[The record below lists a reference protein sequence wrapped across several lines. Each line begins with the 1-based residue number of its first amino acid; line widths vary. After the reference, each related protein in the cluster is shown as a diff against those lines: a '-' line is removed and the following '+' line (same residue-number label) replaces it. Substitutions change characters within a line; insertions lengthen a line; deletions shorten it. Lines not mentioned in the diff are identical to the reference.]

1 MASVLEAFV
10 GGQRDISDLAKML
23 ITEPV
28 EDSGSDTASRYNF
41 QYQCAARHCFAML
54 NDSQLSAII
63 CEWHVDYILAYHDG
77 TYELVSVKHREPN
90 LGPWSFSD
98 LWNRGG
104 LATLYDRWKIN
115 PESSCRLV
123 TNGAL
128 KSTQGDALSFA
139 TDLTS
144 NSIDSWVRDVANRL
158 TCNELQAKSFLLK
171 LRIEHGIPD
180 RVTLRSHEIITTVEK
195 SLRKAQIGATPS
207 AAWDSLVAL
216 VAIKSRDLDNRHFS
230 SIDLASPE
238 ALNSDTLISSKVSR
252 RTIRR
257 VDVVEALSPAGI
269 NSATQSRS
277 VSNTWSREPASNFVG
292 RREVLDQITAAID
305 GHPAENPAIALI
317 GMSGVGKSELLAQY
331 AWRHENEYEF
341 IWWVRADS
349 WGSMSSDLTPL
360 CEKLGLSTPESSD
373 GIQQMKE
380 YFRTHRG
387 LILID
392 GAPADHKIANFIPR
406 VSAARFIISSL
417 DQRWVSHVPTIQV
430 LPLPED
436 ESQLLLSGVLTTTP
450 QDDLAK
456 LSNALHGLP
465 LALKQAAG
473 YISASGISPS
483 VYSEMV
489 RSRTRELLDRSA
501 PPEHMGLTATLSITI
516 DRLREQHPSSLE
528 MLGSLSYVAPT
539 AFPSELFGFEIS
551 RDDPQDAIE
560 IVRNGR
566 GIESIASAELSNIS
580 ASATLF
586 LEKMKD
592 PLHLFDSI
600 ADLQKF
606 SLLDAQQTGISCH
619 ALTQAVVRG
628 SLTES
633 EQKASVEAA
642 TKLVHKVARY
652 SPVDSRNWPHYR
664 QMLPHFEALIEHTK
678 DQGQLISATL
688 MFHVAISMN
697 LGAQGS
703 SEGSLFHAQQA
714 VDTFLRM
721 DSLDANIGA
730 TVQTTM
736 IDALAGA
743 DRWNEALRLAD
754 EALAV
759 PSQLDSES
767 IAALRTHKALVLRLM
782 GRLGDAVAE
791 YDAVHAQ
798 FDSIGPQDNLA
809 SARAAVMA
817 NMATLRR
824 EMGDA
829 KGAAAEFE
837 KLISDYPEDSSRNGL
852 ATLYSNLGL
861 SYLEAT
867 RFEEALTAAQR
878 ALEISFEIMGGL
890 HRDAARDWNNAGLA
904 LLELRRPDKAAE
916 AFEASLHIHERLNT
930 RQSSAALIV
939 QVNLGRAQMA
949 QGEMVSACATL
960 EAALKRQEKIVGSDH
975 REVAA
980 TLTNLTV
987 AYTSRRQFGNAVA
1000 AANRAIK
1007 IDVMVYGDSH
1017 PELLADYHNMASALL
1032 LGENYRAARKWFMKA
1047 YKISTDNF
1055 GQDSLRAGT
1064 CLYKIAICD
1073 YSSGSIREGVNAMR
1087 EAISILEVQLPAD
1100 HFELKSCRG
1109 VLSRMLQGKAPGDVT
1124 FYG

>member
-1 MASVLEAFV
+1 M
-10 GGQRDISDLAKML
+10 GGQRDISDLAKLL
-23 ITEPV
+23 ISEPV

-63 CEWHVDYILAYHDG
+63 CEWHVDYILGYHDG
-77 TYELVSVKHREPN
+77 TYELVSVKHREPS

-104 LATLYDRWKIN
+104 LTTLFERWKST

-128 KSTQGDALSFA
+128 KPTQGDALSFA
-139 TDLTS
+139 TALTRKS
-144 NSIDSWVRDVANRL
+144 ADNWITDVAKKL
-158 TCNELQAKSFLLK
+158 SCGEQQAKSFLLK

-180 RVTLRSHEIITTVEK
+180 RVTLRSHEILTTVAK
-195 SLRKAQIGATPS
+195 SLEDAQMAVAPPD
-207 AAWDSLVAL
+207 AWDSIVAL
-216 VAIKSRDLDNRHFS
+216 VAFKSRDLDNRDLS
-230 SIDLASPE
+230 SIDLASPV
-238 ALNSDTLISSKVSR
+238 ALDSDTLISSKVAR

-257 VDVVEALSPAGI
+257 VDVTEALSPVNI
-269 NSATQSRS
+269 ISLTQRRS

-292 RREVLDQITAAID
+292 RSEVFDQITEVFD
-305 GHPAENPAIALI
+305 RRTENPAIALI

-331 AWRHENEYEF
+331 AWRHESEYEF

-349 WGSMSSDLTPL
+349 WGSMRSDLTPL
-360 CEKLGLSTPESSD
+360 CEKLGLPTPDSND
-373 GIQQMKE
+373 GIHQMKE

-387 LILID
+387 LILLD
-392 GAPADHKIANFIPR
+392 GAPADHKIVSFIPR
-406 VSAARFIISSL
+406 ASKARFIISSL
-417 DQRWVSHVPTIQV
+417 DQRWASYVPIVQV
-430 LPLPED
+430 LPLAED
-436 ESQLLLSGVLTTTP
+436 EAQLLLSGVLTTTP
-450 QDDLAK
+450 RDDLAK
-456 LSNALHGLP
+456 LNNALHGLP

-473 YISASGISPS
+473 YINASGISPS
-483 VYSEMV
+483 VYSGMV
-489 RSRTRELLDRSA
+489 RRRTRELLDRSA

-516 DRLREQHPSSLE
+516 DRLREQHPIALE
-528 MLGSLSYVAPT
+528 MLGGLSYVAST
-539 AFPSELFGFEIS
+539 AFPSELFEFEIS
-551 RDDPQDAIE
+551 RHDSQDGVEPIRDAS
-560 IVRNGR
+560 
-566 GIESIASAELSNIS
+566 GIGSLASAELSKIS
-580 ASATLF
+580 SRTTLL
-586 LEKMKD
+586 LEKLKD
-592 PLHLFDSI
+592 PLLLFDAV
-600 ADLQKF
+600 ADLQRF
-606 SLLDAQQTGISCH
+606 SLIDAQQTGISCH

-628 SLTES
+628 SLNTS
-633 EQKASVEAA
+633 EQKASIEAA
-642 TKLVHKVARY
+642 AALAYKVACY
-652 SPVDSRNWPHYR
+652 SPIDSRNWPHYR
-664 QMLPHFEALIEHTK
+664 QMMPHFEALIEHLE
-678 DQGQLISATL
+678 DQGQLISTTL

-703 SEGSLFHAQQA
+703 PEASLFHAQQA
-714 VDTFLRM
+714 GETYRRM

-730 TVQTTM
+730 VVQTIL

-743 DRWNEALRLAD
+743 DRWNEALRIAD
-754 EALAV
+754 EALALT
-759 PSQLDSES
+759 SELSAES
-767 IAALRTHKALVLRLM
+767 IATLRIHKALVLRLM
-782 GRLGDAVAE
+782 GRLGDAVTE

-798 FDSIGPQDNLA
+798 FDSLDAEKGLFSQ

-817 NMATLRR
+817 NIATLRR
-824 EMGDA
+824 ETGDA

-837 KLISDYPEDSSRNGL
+837 KLISEYPEDSSRNGL

-867 RFEEALTAAQR
+867 RFKEALTAAQR

-904 LLELRRPDKAAE
+904 LLELGRPDKAAE

-949 QGEMVSACATL
+949 QGNMASACD
-960 EAALKRQEKIVGSDH
+960 KKIVGRDH

-1000 AANRAIK
+1000 AASRAIK
-1007 IDVMVYGDSH
+1007 IDVMVYGESH

-1032 LGENYRAARKWFMKA
+1032 LDENYRAARKWFMKA
-1047 YKISTDNF
+1047 YRISVDSF
-1055 GQDSLRAGT
+1055 GRDSLRAGT
-1064 CLYKIAICD
+1064 CLYKMAICE
-1073 YSSGSIREGVNAMR
+1073 YSSGSIPEGVRAMR
-1087 EAISILEVQLPAD
+1087 EALSILEVQLPKN

-1109 VLSRMLQGKAPGDVT
+1109 VLSRMLRGEAPGEVN